1 MSGMFLCS
9 RTYCCNYVNGR
20 GAILTVTHSRIQIR
34 ICLRNPRLT
43 LDKITLYRRRNI
55 ATNLK
60 NKTAQSATNENSL
73 VPPALFD
80 ERRYN
85 LQAWAYRLI
94 MCYLLA
100 KVAVINPVIGNI

>member
-1 MSGMFLCS
+1 MPGTFLCS

-20 GAILTVTHSRIQIR
+20 RAILTVTHSRIQIR
-34 ICLRNPRLT
+34 ICLRNPQLT
-43 LDKITLYRRRNI
+43 PDKITLYRRRNI

-73 VPPALFD
+73 RAPAMFD
-80 ERRYN
+80 VRRYN
-85 LQAWAYRLI
+85 LQVWAYQLI

-100 KVAVINPVIGNI
+100 KVAAIIPVIGNI